1 MIQIKRYTPSHI
13 NQWNCFV
20 KEAKN
25 GLFFF
30 ERGFMDYHSDRFTD
44 HSLLIYKDDT
54 LLAVLPANEKDSV
67 IYSHQGLTFGSLLM
81 SKKIKTYEV
90 LIIFDRIKA
99 YYKELG
105 FERIIYKAIPYP
117 FVSYPAQEDLYALFR
132 NNAKLIRRDISS
144 VIEIN
149 NKIEFSEAKKREVK
163 KSKKN
168 DISVNQEFQ
177 YDDYWQILTDV
188 LQQNHNAL
196 PVHSLSEIQKLA
208 NTNNHNNI
216 KLFTARDG
224 GNVLAGIVI
233 FIFGNL
239 VHTQYLA
246 NSDEGRKKGALSF
259 INYYLINDVFKD
271 KKYYSF
277 GISTENSG
285 HFLNEGLIRQKE
297 EMGGRGICLDTYE
310 ISLL

>member
-1 MIQIKRYTPSHI
+1 MIRIERYNASLSS
-13 NQWNCFV
+13 QWNNFV

-54 LLAVLPANEKDSV
+54 LLAVLPANEKDNI

-81 SKKIKTYEV
+81 SKKIKTSEV

-132 NNAKLIRRDISS
+132 NKAQLIRRDISS
-144 VIEIN
+144 VVELDG
-149 NKIEFSEAKKREVK
+149 KIEFSS
-163 KSKKN
+163 SKKN
-168 DISVNQEFQ
+168 QVNKLTKLGFSIKEEKDYTAFWELLNFILLRQHKVKAVHTLEEISLLASRKPNNIRLF
-177 YDDYWQILTDV
+177 T
-188 LQQNHNAL
+188 
-196 PVHSLSEIQKLA
+196 LSEESEL
-208 NTNNHNNI
+208 
-216 KLFTARDG
+216 
-224 GNVLAGIVI
+224 LAGIVV
-233 FIFGNL
+233 FIFGDL
-239 VHTQYLA
+239 VHTQYMS
-246 NSDEGRKKGALSF
+246 NSDNGRKKGALSF
-259 INYYLINDVFKD
+259 INYYLMNEVFKD

-277 GISTENSG
+277 GISTEDNG
-285 HFLNEGLIRQKE
+285 HYLNEGLIVQKE
-297 EMGGRGICLDTYE
+297 EMGGRGVCLDTYE
-310 ISLL
+310 INLL

>member
-1 MIQIKRYTPSHI
+1 MIQIERYNSSFSSK
-13 NQWNCFV
+13 WNNFV

-30 ERGFMDYHSDRFTD
+30 ERDFMDYHSDRFTD

-54 LLAVLPANEKDSV
+54 LLAVLPANEKDSI

-117 FVSYPAQEDLYALFR
+117 FVSYPSQEDLYALFR

-144 VIEIN
+144 IIEIN
-149 NKIEFSEAKKREVK
+149 NKIEFSS
-163 KSKKN
+163 SKKN
-168 DISVNQEFQ
+168 QVNKLTKVGFSIREEKNYSSFWELLN
-177 YDDYWQILTDV
+177 YIL
-188 LQQNHNAL
+188 LKHHNVEA
-196 PVHSLSEIQKLA
+196 VHTLEEIHLLVERNPNNIRLFTLSEDTEL
-208 NTNNHNNI
+208 
-216 KLFTARDG
+216 
-224 GNVLAGIVI
+224 LAGIVV
-233 FIFGNL
+233 FIFGDL
-239 VHTQYLA
+239 VHTQYMS
-246 NSDEGRKKGALSF
+246 NSDNGRKKGALSF
-259 INYYLINDVFKD
+259 INYYLINEVFKE

-277 GISTENSG
+277 GISTENNG